1 MSDNKAT
8 CSDSREPG
16 SEAVIIEPIF
26 AEHVNGAAVTLRL
39 VGVQRTTIKI
49 QAPPETREHDR

>member
-1 MSDNKAT
+1 MTDNKAT
-8 CSDSREPG
+8 GSDSREPG

-26 AEHVNGAAVTLRL
+26 AEHVDGAAVTLRL

-49 QAPPETREHDR
+49 QAPQETGEHDR